1 MNATFRVVIT
11 DHVTQ
16 AVVDSAVPRSYTS
29 PAQSEQQARSLIGV
43 LLGAAGLQG
52 PGPWTHAVA
61 GGRRVIELDEV
72 HQ

>member
-1 MNATFRVVIT
+1 VKATHRVVVT

-16 AVVDSAVPRSYTS
+16 ALVDGAAPHSYTS
-29 PAQSEQQARSLIGV
+29 PPQSEEQARSLIGL

-52 PGPWTHAVA
+52 PGPWSHPVA

-72 HQ
+72 EQ

>member
-1 MNATFRVVIT
+1 MNATFPVVVT
-11 DHVTQ
+11 DHVTH
-16 AVVDSAVPRSYTS
+16 ALVDSAAPRSHTS
-29 PAQSEQQARSLIGV
+29 PPQSEQQARSLIGV

-52 PGPWTHAVA
+52 PGPWTQPVA